1 LSYCA
6 KRGADVR
13 YHDPHVHSIHHNGF
27 AMTGEPDLDG
37 ALVAADCVVIVTDHS
52 GYDWRTVAR
61 LARCAV
67 DTRSLLPALSGNSV

>member
-1 LSYCA
+1 
-6 KRGADVR
+6 
-13 YHDPHVHSIHHNGF
+13 
-27 AMTGEPDLDG
+27 MTGEPELDG